1 MSERNGFSAGAVL
14 AAIVALAIGVL
25 AGFLLARSRAPQG
38 PGSQPIVEAV
48 RKIARLATVEIEVSN
63 VVRYEEV
70 KTIFVFDIPKN
81 ATLRLRG
88 RVLGGFDLL
97 KGFDVVADDKTK
109 TLRVTLPSPQI
120 ISVDEHLEWFDEKSG
135 WLNPITPEDR
145 TRWQLWARGALG
157 RAAKDAG
164 LYAKATQHAKEL
176 LSDAAAAYGWKAEVV
191 IGSVSPPPVSS
202 SPSVAPARP

>member
-1 MSERNGFSAGAVL
+1 MSERNSSSAGAVL

-48 RKIARLATVEIEVSN
+48 RKIARLATVEIEVSD

-88 RVLGGFDLL
+88 RVLGGFDLM
-97 KGFDVVADDKTK
+97 KGFDVVADDKSK
-109 TLRVTLPSPQI
+109 TLRVTLPPPQI

-176 LSDAAAAYGWKAEVV
+176 LADAALAYGWKAEVV
-191 IGSVSPPPVSS
+191 IGSVSAPPLSS
-202 SPSVAPARP
+202 SPSAVPARP

>member
-48 RKIARLATVEIEVSN
+48 RKIARLATVEIEVSD

-97 KGFDVVADDKTK
+97 KGSTWW
-109 TLRVTLPSPQI
+109 P
-120 ISVDEHLEWFDEKSG
+120 
-135 WLNPITPEDR
+135 
-145 TRWQLWARGALG
+145 TRR
-157 RAAKDAG
+157 R
-164 LYAKATQHAKEL
+164 
-176 LSDAAAAYGWKAEVV
+176 
-191 IGSVSPPPVSS
+191 
-202 SPSVAPARP
+202 RPCA